1 VPAGKPNEPEL
12 QRNILRSALKAAPL
26 FDERW
31 GIVQLPF
38 QWGLKMATGIGKR
51 SLLEN
56 FTGRAWQLSLP
67 TSATIRRAASHCW
80 IKKKNSR
87 SGVIA
92 NKALCCLGFGLGA
105 NIR

>member
-38 QWGLKMATGIGKR
+38 QWSEDGNRDWEEIVVRELYRKGLATVAAHVGDHQARGE
-51 SLLEN
+51 SLLDKEKE
-56 FTGRAWQLSLP
+56 F
-67 TSATIRRAASHCW
+67 TIRC
-80 IKKKNSR
+80 N
-87 SGVIA
+87 
-92 NKALCCLGFGLGA
+92 C
-105 NIR
+105 